1 MLAPWKK
8 SYDKPRQHIQKQKHY
23 FANKGPSSQGYGFS
37 SGHVWMWELDCEESW
52 ALKNWCFWTV
62 VLEKTLESP
71 LDCKE
76 IQPAHSKGD
85 QSWVFIGR
93 TDVEAETPILW
104 SSDAKSW
111 LTHLKRPW
119 GWERLRAGGERDN
132 RGWDNWMASPTQRT
146 WVWVNSGS
154 WWWTGRPG
162 VLRFMGSQR
171 VGHDWVTELTHGCRT
186 TETAGQQ
193 NTYNWIFN
201 CTGASAPK
209 HHVFK
214 DQLLH
219 TYKRSRNTC
228 TELTS
233 WSHKAGLWE
242 NRKRTNQ

>member
-1 MLAPWKK
+1 MDW
-8 SYDKPRQHIQKQKHY
+8 DFDNWGY
-23 FANKGPSSQGYGFS
+23 F
-37 SGHVWMWELDCEESW
+37 GHLMRW
-52 ALKNWCFWTV
+52 ADS
-62 VLEKTLESP
+62 LEKTLMLGKIE
-71 LDCKE
+71 
-76 IQPAHSKGD
+76 GRRR
-85 QSWVFIGR
+85 IGR
-93 TDVEAETPILW
+93 QRMR
-104 SSDAKSW
+104 W
-111 LTHLKRPW
+111 L
-119 GWERLRAGGERDN
+119 EDES
-132 RGWDNWMASPTQRT
+132 ASPTRWT
-146 WVWVNSGS
+146 WVWASSRG
-154 WWWTGRPG
+154 WWWTGKPG